1 VKVKGSTLRR
11 ISPGWLIGMTLL
23 MGALA
28 GPALASGTI
37 SGKITA
43 PAGYAL
49 TLDTA
54 RVNATDSMFHAF
66 RVNPDTDGSYTI
78 DSLDPGKYTLVVVA
92 QGLDTMVVNDLNVQ
106 DGQTITQN
114 ITLQNA
120 KPFSIV
126 YSPKP
131 IPLTDDYNSASFQ
144 DAPEMDVNQA
154 WQVRSGDPT
163 QWPGPSEVSAKF
175 KLKYSDQGL
184 HLAADINFKT
194 PGVNNADRTLM
205 PGSQLWDGNSIEFFF
220 QNDPLDLNR
229 TQYDLDHNW
238 QLDTAL
244 ADPVKWVMYQRGQ
257 DTWPPQTVDSNLIR
271 KVKADNSGELDRL
284 DMPWAIFLQTGNNKG
299 PISAPKL
306 GSLGALDIT
315 INAADSTADRA
326 DARLKFGLDWGGYD
340 SIWQNPSQ
348 LRPIQFVAQP

>member
-1 VKVKGSTLRR
+1 VKGSYLHS
-11 ISPGWLIGMTLL
+11 IAPGWLIGTTLL
-23 MGALA
+23 IGMVT
-28 GPALASGTI
+28 GPARATGTI
-37 SGKITA
+37 SGKLTA

-49 TLDTA
+49 TLDTS
-54 RVNATDSMFHAF
+54 RVNATDDKFHAF
-66 RVNPDTDGSYTI
+66 RVNPDANGNYTI
-78 DSLDPGKYTLVVVA
+78 DSLDPGKYSLVVVA
-92 QGLDTMVVNDLNVQ
+92 QGLETAIVQNLDLK

-114 ITLQNA
+114 VTLQDA

-126 YSPKP
+126 HSPAP
-131 IPLTDDYNSASFQ
+131 IPLTDDYNSASFA

-175 KLKYSDQGL
+175 KLKYSDQAL
-184 HLAADINFKT
+184 HLAADISFKT

-220 QNDPLDLNR
+220 QNDPLDLTR
-229 TQYDLDHNW
+229 TEYDLDHNW

-257 DTWPPQTVDSNLIR
+257 DTWPPVTVDSNLLR

-284 DMPWAIFLQTGNNKG
+284 DMPFAIFLQTGANKG
-299 PISAPKL
+299 PIAAPKL
-306 GSLGALDIT
+306 DSFGALDIT
-315 INAADSTADRA
+315 INAADSTADKDTA
-326 DARLKFGLDWGGYD
+326 KLNFGLDWAGMSD
-340 SIWQNPSQ
+340 IWENPSQ